1 MLTTTQS
8 YVTYQGNGA
17 TTSFPFNFI
26 VQAASQLVV
35 SITNNNVSPAA
46 TTVLSTSQYN
56 VTGIGNGNEFSGG
69 SGPGGTVTYPASG
82 SPLPSGWSI
91 TIQRVVPY
99 TQGTSLT
106 NQGGFYPSVVEAALD
121 YLTMLIQQLQAAAT
135 GQVSFVGPQGPA
147 GAAGTNGTN
156 GTNGNTIWSGAGA
169 PASGTGVNGDWY
181 INTTNWT
188 FYGPKAAGAWPGSG
202 TSLVG
207 PTGATGATGISW
219 QGAWSSATAYTQGMG
234 IEYNGMAYVALQSS
248 TNEVPTN
255 QGYWSQVAILPNRN
269 RFINAEMIIDQK
281 NNGASQSISATTGG
295 SQYTV
300 DRWYAYVAGS
310 AVAGTRYAGSGP
322 WKNYFRLTGAAGNN
336 WITFGQR
343 IESMNVEDL
352 AGSTVTVSLYTAS
365 SLITALN
372 WAAYYPSAAD
382 NYGTQTQIASGQWT
396 INASLNQYSATFT
409 LPSSAVNGV
418 SIEFSSTTGLTSG
431 TLDIT
436 GAQFE
441 AGAYATPFDR
451 MKIDEELMRCQ
462 RYLPGF
468 RQSYGIFA
476 SGQATGAGAASFVIP
491 FNVPARIAP
500 TGIAYANG
508 GWQVM
513 KSTGGMQS
521 VTGISLGSA
530 SAASAIVNM
539 TVASGLTA
547 GNACLLDTTSA
558 SDFILFTGS
567 EL

>member
-26 VQAASQLVV
+26 VQNATQLVV

-46 TTVLSTSQYN
+46 TTVLGTSQYS
-56 VTGIGNGNEFSGG
+56 VSGIGSGNEFAGG

-82 SPLPSGWSI
+82 NPLPTGWSI

-106 NQGGFYPSVVEAALD
+106 NQGGFYPQVVEAALD
-121 YLTMLIQQLQAAAT
+121 YLTMLVQQLQAAAT
-135 GQVSFVGPQGPA
+135 GMVSFVGPEGPA
-147 GAAGTNGTN
+147 GAAGANGTN

-169 PASGTGVNGDWY
+169 PASGTGNNGDWY
-181 INTTNWT
+181 INTSTWSI
-188 FYGPKAAGAWPGSG
+188 YGPKASGAWPGSG

-207 PTGATGATGISW
+207 PTGATGANGINW

-234 IEYNGMAYVALQSS
+234 VEYNGMAYVALQSS
-248 TNEVPTN
+248 TNEAPTN
-255 QGYWSQVAILPNRN
+255 QGYWSQVAMLPNRN
-269 RFINAEMIIDQK
+269 RFHNAEIRIDQR
-281 NNGASQSISATTGG
+281 NNGASQIISATTGG

-300 DRWYAYVAGS
+300 DRWYAYVSGS
-310 AVAGTRYAGSGP
+310 SVTGTQYAGSLP
-322 WKNYFRLTGAAGNN
+322 WKNYYRFTGAAGNQ
-336 WITFGQR
+336 WVTFGQR
-343 IESMNVEDL
+343 IPAEDVEDL
-352 AGSTVTVSLYTAS
+352 AGSTVVVSLFTES

-382 NYGTQTQIASGQWT
+382 NYTTQTQISSGQFT
-396 INASLNQYSATFT
+396 INSSLNQYSASFT

-418 SIEFSSTTGLTSG
+418 SVEFFVQNLTSG
-431 TLDIT
+431 TWDVT
-436 GAQFE
+436 GFQFE
-441 AGAYATPFDR
+441 PGIYPTPFDR
-451 MKIDEELMRCQ
+451 MKMDEELMRCQ
-462 RYLPGF
+462 KYLPGF
-468 RQSYGIFA
+468 RASYGIFA

-500 TGIAYANG
+500 TGMSYG
-508 GWQVM
+508 GSGWQVM
-513 KSTGGMQS
+513 KSAGSMQA

-530 SAASAIVNM
+530 SAGSAIINV

-558 SDFILFTGS
+558 TDFLLFTGC